1 MSLWL
6 TASAPAAAA
15 VDFALLPQSLSDPRS
30 GEVVELR
37 PGAPVLHVVFFATWC
52 PPCRDELPRLTE
64 LSTRWADG
72 GYRLVLV
79 AVSSRQ
85 TEERLRD
92 FIRTSGI
99 EGEILLDTESAA
111 QQAFGAEQLPTHV
124 LFDARGGIVARAT
137 ELSEEVESTIERIMV
152 EHTRRPGR

>member
-1 MSLWL
+1 MSLCL

-15 VDFALLPQSLSDPRS
+15 VDSALLPQSLIDPRS

-99 EGEILLDTESAA
+99 EGEILLDTESKA

-124 LFDARGGIVARAT
+124 LFDARGGMVARAA
-137 ELSEEVESTIERIMV
+137 ELSEKIESTIERIMV

>member
-1 MSLWL
+1 MSLCL
-6 TASAPAAAA
+6 TASAPAAA
-15 VDFALLPQSLSDPRS
+15 VEFALLPQSLSDPRS

-72 GYRLVLV
+72 GYRQVLV

-99 EGEILLDTESAA
+99 EGEILLDTESKA

-124 LFDARGGIVARAT
+124 LFDARGGLVARAA
-137 ELSEEVESTIERIMV
+137 ELSEKIESTIERIMV